1 MAIFF
6 TCPVRDQFFSFSFCG
21 LRSQETATGRAT
33 VIVSPVENGQLFK
46 NQTRF
51 LVLVR
56 LTHVPHVA
64 QKIPLA
70 ARLRLAPPPPPRPPP
85 PPGFAPFA
93 SFAS

>member
-21 LRSQETATGRAT
+21 LCSQETATGRAT

-46 NQTRF
+46 KPNAIF
-51 LVLVR
+51 VLGR

-70 ARLRLAPPPPPRPPP
+70 ARLRLAPPPH
-85 PPGFAPFA
+85 PGLRLLRV
-93 SFAS
+93 SSRSRVS